1 MRGKVL
7 GLTYHISSL
16 YNTNKFLDSKSPV
29 ICGSRAGLFAV
40 WNKAMFLS
48 PLPSES
54 NLRMTSMQI
63 AELCG
68 KEHKHVLA
76 DIDSLVTEIHSAE
89 NPAEWDNVI
98 IEQRARKSKR
108 GEVRYFELDEN
119 AALNVVSGYNRT
131 LRNRIIKEWRF
142 YREAFN
148 DRQWRHADIAVQQR
162 VMATLQAVL
171 EYKADR
177 IDYIKANTI
186 VNKAVSNLY
195 GFEKMINKDEMS
207 RPMLD
212 DRQRI
217 LEDFEKLFSVKQDY
231 GWVKE
236 TLYELN
242 RPKRLS

>member
-1 MRGKVL
+1 
-7 GLTYHISSL
+7 
-16 YNTNKFLDSKSPV
+16 
-29 ICGSRAGLFAV
+29 
-40 WNKAMFLS
+40 
-48 PLPSES
+48 
-54 NLRMTSMQI
+54 MTSMQI

-68 KEHKHVLA
+68 KEHKNVIA
-76 DIDSLVTEIHSAE
+76 DIDSLVAEINSAE
-89 NPAEWDNVI
+89 NSAEWDNVI
-98 IEQRARKSKR
+98 VEQKVRKSKR

-148 DRQWRHADIAVQQR
+148 NRQWRHDDVEVQKR

-171 EYKADR
+171 EFKADR

-195 GFEKMINKDEMS
+195 GFEKMVKKDDMS

-231 GWVKE
+231 TWVKGV
-236 TLYELN
+236 LYELN
-242 RPKRLS
+242 MPKMLPN

>member
-1 MRGKVL
+1 
-7 GLTYHISSL
+7 
-16 YNTNKFLDSKSPV
+16 
-29 ICGSRAGLFAV
+29 
-40 WNKAMFLS
+40 MFLS
-48 PLPSES
+48 PLPSET

-63 AELCG
+63 AELC
-68 KEHKHVLA
+68 EVDHKTILRS
-76 DIDSLVTEIHSAE
+76 IDRINDEIHAE
-89 NPAEWDNVI
+89 ALSTIGAESEFSNVI
-98 IEQRARKSKR
+98 IELKERKSKR
-108 GEVRYFELDEN
+108 GDVRYFD
-119 AALNVVSGYNRT
+119 LNEDASLAVVMQYSFRVK
-131 LRNRIIKEWRF
+131 NRIIKEWRF

-148 DRQWRHADIAVQQR
+148 NRQWRHDDIEVQKR

-171 EYKADR
+171 EFKADR

-195 GFEKMINKDEMS
+195 GFEKMVKKDDMS

-217 LEDFEKLFSVKQDY
+217 LEDFEKLFSVKPDY

-242 RPKRLS
+242 RPKLLPA

>member
-1 MRGKVL
+1 
-7 GLTYHISSL
+7 
-16 YNTNKFLDSKSPV
+16 
-29 ICGSRAGLFAV
+29 
-40 WNKAMFLS
+40 MFLN
-48 PLPSES
+48 PLPSET

-76 DIDSLVTEIHSAE
+76 DIDALVAEINSAE
-89 NPAEWDNVI
+89 FSAEWDNVVV
-98 IEQRARKSKR
+98 ESKVRKSKR

-148 DRQWRHADIAVQQR
+148 NRQWRHDDVEVQKR

-171 EYKADR
+171 EFKADR

-186 VNKAVSNLY
+186 VNKTVSNLY
-195 GFEKMINKDEMS
+195 GFEKMVKKDDMS

-212 DRQRI
+212 DRQRV
-217 LEDFEKLFSVKQDY
+217 LEDFEKLFSVKPDY

-236 TLYELN
+236 TLYDLN
-242 RPKRLS
+242 RPKLLPA

>member
-1 MRGKVL
+1 
-7 GLTYHISSL
+7 
-16 YNTNKFLDSKSPV
+16 
-29 ICGSRAGLFAV
+29 
-40 WNKAMFLS
+40 MFLN
-48 PLPSES
+48 PLPSET

-68 KEHKHVLA
+68 KEHANVLR
-76 DIDSLVTEIHSAE
+76 DIDVALSQLLDS
-89 NPAEWDNVI
+89 DLSSVI
-98 IEQRARKSKR
+98 IEQKTRKSKR
-108 GEVRYFELDEN
+108 GEVRYFDLDEN
-119 AALNVVSGYNRT
+119 ASLLIVSGYNVQ
-131 LRNRIIKEWRF
+131 LRLRIIKEWRF

-148 DRQWRHADIAVQQR
+148 NRQWRHDDVEVQKR

-171 EYKADR
+171 EFKADR

-195 GFEKMINKDEMS
+195 GFEKMVKKDDMS

-212 DRQRI
+212 DHQRI
-217 LEDFEKLFSVKQDY
+217 LEDFEKLFAVKQDY

-242 RPKRLS
+242 QPKRLK

>member
-1 MRGKVL
+1 M
-7 GLTYHISSL
+7 SL
-16 YNTNKFLDSKSPV
+16 FL
-29 ICGSRAGLFAV
+29 
-40 WNKAMFLS
+40 N
-48 PLPSES
+48 PLPSET

-68 KEHKHVLA
+68 KEHKNVLS
-76 DIDSLVTEIHSAE
+76 DIDDLVAEINSAE
-89 NPAEWDNVI
+89 NPAEWEDVVV
-98 IEQRARKSKR
+98 EQKTRKSKR
-108 GEVRYFELDEN
+108 GDVRYFDLNEN
-119 AALNVVSGYNRT
+119 AALNIVSGYNRL

-148 DRQWRHADIAVQQR
+148 NRQWRHDDVNVQKR

-177 IDYIKANTI
+177 LDYIKANTI

-195 GFEKMINKDEMS
+195 GFEKMVKKDDMS

-231 GWVKE
+231 GWIKE

-242 RPKRLS
+242 QQKLLA

>member
-1 MRGKVL
+1 
-7 GLTYHISSL
+7 
-16 YNTNKFLDSKSPV
+16 
-29 ICGSRAGLFAV
+29 
-40 WNKAMFLS
+40 MFLN
-48 PLPSES
+48 PLPSET

-68 KEHKHVLA
+68 KEHKNVLR
-76 DIDSLVTEIHSAE
+76 DIDTLLAE
-89 NPAEWDNVI
+89 NMNSSDLSYLI
-98 IEQRARKSKR
+98 IEQKVRKIRK
-108 GEVRYFELDEN
+108 GEARYFDLDEN
-119 AALNVVSGYNRT
+119 ASLWVVSGYSSA
-131 LRNRIIKEWRF
+131 LRLRIIKEWRF

-148 DRQWRHADIAVQQR
+148 NRQWRHDDVEVQKR

-171 EYKADR
+171 EFKADR

-195 GFEKMINKDEMS
+195 GFEKMVKKDDMS

-217 LEDFEKLFSVKQDY
+217 LEDFEKLFSVKPDY

-242 RPKRLS
+242 RPKLLPA